1 MQLINQSVTILTP
14 KSVIDA
20 NAKIIEIAGRTC
32 YHSEDKIT
40 ENSWKKFIRTL
51 IQSGHTSV
59 LEHSILTVKFV
70 TDRGTANELVRH
82 RHCAFSQESTRYCDY
97 TKSKFG
103 NEIKFI
109 KPSWYESSGYEG
121 ASRIFYEECSY
132 AEKSYYNLK
141 EKGTKAEQRR
151 NVLPLATATTLV
163 MSASYREWR
172 SVLELRLDKRAHPDM
187 QFLMKKLLVQLY
199 EKVPVIFDD
208 LVLCKHMLTEIEN
221 FDM

>member
-1 MQLINQSVTILTP
+1 MKLIDPSVTILTP

-32 YHSEDKIT
+32 YRSEDKIT
-40 ENSWKKFIRTL
+40 EDSWKKFIKTL

-97 TKSKFG
+97 TKDKFSG
-103 NEIKFI
+103 EIKFI
-109 KPSWYESSGYEG
+109 KPSWYDTSGYKD
-121 ASRIFYEECSY
+121 ASKIFYEECSY
-132 AEKSYYNLK
+132 DEKNYIDLK
-141 EKGTKAEQRR
+141 NKGMKTELCR

-172 SVLELRLDKRAHPDM
+172 SVLELRLSKYAHPDM
-187 QFLMKKLLVQLY
+187 QFLMKLLLAQLY
-199 EKVPVIFDD
+199 EKIPVIFDD
-208 LVLCKHMLTEIEN
+208 LLLLELHLNICQQ
-221 FDM
+221 